1 MRKPMRWWVWF
12 VLGAVVAAGCRPAAT
27 GVQSGAVQGEASPTA
42 TLSPVAAAPSPTAT
56 PSPAPSPTPTS
67 TRRPAPT
74 FTPAPTPTPCAAE
87 VCVLPWRFPLRRPI
101 APPGSSA
108 IAPTY
113 PFGSDYHGLRPV
125 HHGADMENPRGTPVL
140 AAAAGVVVFAGA
152 DQHALLG
159 PTPNF
164 YGQAVVLRHDF
175 AVAGQPVLTLYG
187 HLDTVAV
194 QAGQTVAAGAV
205 IGTVGSRGVAIG
217 PHLHFEVRL
226 GTNAYDAVQN
236 PVLWLQPSA
245 AGEGALAMRL
255 TDAAGQPR
263 HLTDIV
269 VRGLDAGLPTLYPQ
283 TYAPAALPGDPRLH
297 ENLALGSL
305 PAGRYEVEITCCGR
319 LFRRQIVIQPYRLTF
334 VRLAL
339 P

>member
-1 MRKPMRWWVWF
+1 MRGRVRFWGLLILW
-12 VLGAVVAAGCRPAAT
+12 AAVAAGCRPAA
-27 GVQSGAVQGEASPTA
+27 SGIRQATAVGTASLGGQPSPTA
-42 TLSPVAAAPSPTAT
+42 TLPPPTVTPSPQPSPSPTLT
-56 PSPAPSPTPTS
+56 PTPT
-67 TRRPAPT
+67 R
-74 FTPAPTPTPCAAE
+74 TPPPSPTPCAAE

-101 APPGSSA
+101 ALPDSSA

-113 PFGSDYHGLRPV
+113 PFGSDYHGLRHA
-125 HHGADMENPRGTPVL
+125 HHGVDMENPRGTPVL
-140 AAAAGVVVFAGA
+140 AAADGEVVFAGT
-152 DQHALLG
+152 DTQTLLG
-159 PTPNF
+159 PVLDF
-164 YGQAVVLRHDF
+164 YGQAVVLRHDL
-175 AVAGQPVLTLYG
+175 AGAGQAVYTLYG

-194 QAGQTVAAGAV
+194 QVGQTVAAGTV
-205 IGTVGSRGVAIG
+205 IGTVGSRGVAVG

-226 GTNAYDAVQN
+226 GENAYDAVQN
-236 PVLWLQPSA
+236 PVLWLRPLA
-245 AGEGALAMRL
+245 KGDGALAMRL
-255 TDAAGQPR
+255 TDGKGTPR

-269 VRGLDAGLPTLYPQ
+269 VRGVDAGLPTLYPQ
-283 TYAPAALPGDPRLH
+283 TYATADLSGDPRLH